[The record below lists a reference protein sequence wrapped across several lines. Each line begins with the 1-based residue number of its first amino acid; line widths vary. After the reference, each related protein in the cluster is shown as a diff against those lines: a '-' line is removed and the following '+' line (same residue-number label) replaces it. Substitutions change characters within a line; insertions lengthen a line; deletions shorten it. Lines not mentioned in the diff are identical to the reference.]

1 MPNGACITRKCWC
14 SKSPSTCPVHQLSAL
29 LCNERVSERPFFHL
43 KQEEVNLQVR
53 RRLCRLKIKDAC
65 EYRTHDFRRGH
76 ARDIQSSKNPLAEL
90 LDAGQWKSAAFKHY
104 IDMQA
109 FERDAF
115 VYENVIASDSE

>member
-1 MPNGACITRKCWC
+1 M
-14 SKSPSTCPVHQLSAL
+14 HQLSAIL
-29 LCNERVSERPFFHL
+29 TKDRVGERPFFHL
-43 KQEEVNLQVR
+43 KQQEVNLQLR
-53 RRLCRLKIKDAC
+53 RRLCKLKIKDAC

-76 ARDIQSSKNPLAEL
+76 ARDLHSSKAPLAEL

-115 VYENVIASDSE
+115 VYDNVIASDSE